1 MKHIFLVAGLL
12 IGVSTFGQRWG
23 QSNWGYH
30 GNNFPVSNG
39 YWNTGANN
47 SFWSL
52 ALLPAQL
59 FNTGASLIAGG
70 IREVSWATRNSYG
83 YGNNF
88 FYGSAWNTPNYR
100 RQYYN
105 QVPTYQY
112 VQPITPSPV
121 FQTVV
126 PLNPP
131 STIDLSQTA
140 LYEKKSVVTTQ
151 SCRWVLCTN
160 YVTEYFLE
168 NGVYKT
174 DAYGNYI
181 TRQVPKTSWVWSC
194 Q

>member
-1 MKHIFLVAGLL
+1 MKNIFLVAGLL

-23 QSNWGYH
+23 QSNWGYY
-30 GNNFPVSNG
+30 GNNFQVSNGYNGYNG

-70 IREVSWATRNSYG
+70 IREVGWATHNTYG
-83 YGNNF
+83 YGNNSNNF

-100 RQYYN
+100 SQYYN
-105 QVPTYQY
+105 QVPTFQY
-112 VQPITPSPV
+112 IQPITPSPV

-126 PLNPP
+126 PLNSP
-131 STIDLSQTA
+131 
-140 LYEKKSVVTTQ
+140 VTTQ
-151 SCRWVLCTN
+151 TCGWVLCTN

-168 NGVYKT
+168 NGIYKT
-174 DAYGNYI
+174 DAYGGYI

>member
-1 MKHIFLVAGLL
+1 MKNIFLVAGLL

-23 QSNWGYH
+23 QSNWGYY

-39 YWNTGANN
+39 YWNTGTNN

-88 FYGSAWNTPNYR
+88 FYGSAWNVPNYR

-105 QVPTYQY
+105 QVSTFQY
-112 VQPITPSPV
+112 GQPVTPSPV
-121 FQTVV
+121 FQTTV
-126 PLNPP
+126 PLSPP
-131 STIDLSQTA
+131 
-140 LYEKKSVVTTQ
+140 VTTQ
-151 SCRWVLCTN
+151 TCGWVLCTN
-160 YVTEYFLE
+160 YVTEYILE

-181 TRQVPKTSWVWSC
+181 TRQVPKSSWVWSC